1 MKRRMLGGM
10 VFLALAG
17 FGCGGPEES
26 QAQAPAPQKKA
37 PEERITETN
46 RTPEEMRA
54 ELSKRIDAIGEIYEK
69 VISVLQEVQAAKTG
83 EWAIGRAR
91 SAVSNAKM
99 RRDMNAEILQR
110 KLKESK
116 DSHLDRVEGEIAMRK
131 RVAEKDLLD
140 ARRKLQWAQ

>member
-69 VISVLQEVQAAKTG
+69 MISVLQEVQAAKTG

-91 SAVSNAKM
+91 SAVSKAKM
-99 RRDMNAEILQR
+99 LGGLDAGILQR

-131 RVAEKDLLD
+131 RVAEKELLA

>member
-1 MKRRMLGGM
+1 M
-10 VFLALAG
+10 
-17 FGCGGPEES
+17 S
-26 QAQAPAPQKKA
+26 
-37 PEERITETN
+37 
-46 RTPEEMRA
+46 
-54 ELSKRIDAIGEIYEK
+54 
-69 VISVLQEVQAAKTG
+69 
-83 EWAIGRAR
+83 R
-91 SAVSNAKM
+91 SAVSEAKM

>member
-26 QAQAPAPQKKA
+26 QAQAPPPGTKA